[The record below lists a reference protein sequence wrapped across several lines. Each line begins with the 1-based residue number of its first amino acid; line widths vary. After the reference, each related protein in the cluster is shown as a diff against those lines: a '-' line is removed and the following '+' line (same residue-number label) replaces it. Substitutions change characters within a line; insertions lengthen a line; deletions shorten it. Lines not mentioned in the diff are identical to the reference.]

1 MINVKDQ
8 VYAALCR
15 VIENVSDGYPED
27 WKKMPAVQ
35 YMEED
40 NKVYE
45 RTSEGEE
52 KSYIRYRVDIW
63 NEGSTS
69 ACACEVDRVLSE
81 LGLERT
87 GCTDVDG
94 PQSRYKHKTMRYE
107 AIIDVRTG
115 MTYSTR

>member
-8 VYAALCR
+8 VYAALCS
-15 VIENVSDGYPED
+15 VLENVSDGYPQD

-45 RTSEGEE
+45 RTSEGEA
-52 KSYIRYRVDIW
+52 KSYIRYRIDIW
-63 NEGSTS
+63 DEGSTS
-69 ACACEVDRVLSE
+69 ACACVVDKALSE

-87 GCTDVDG
+87 LCTDVDE
-94 PQSRYKHKTMRYE
+94 PQSRYRHKTMRYE
-107 AIIDVRTG
+107 AVIDIQTQ
-115 MTYSTR
+115 MTYSAR